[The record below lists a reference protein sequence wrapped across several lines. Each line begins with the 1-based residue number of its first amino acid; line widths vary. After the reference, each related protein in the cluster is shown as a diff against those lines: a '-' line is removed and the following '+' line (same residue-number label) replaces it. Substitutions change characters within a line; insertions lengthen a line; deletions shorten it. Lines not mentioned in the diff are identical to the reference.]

1 MPDSVLK
8 LARTN
13 HSTIPIIVLTWFS
26 IIAFESHI
34 LIDLKIGKFDHADAG
49 QMNVYLNYY
58 KDNEMSDGDNLPIGL
73 ILCGSKGEAL
83 AKYATSGMDNQLF
96 VSKYLVQL
104 PDKKVLENFIKKEI
118 GE

>member
-1 MPDSVLK
+1 MICTTYFLTFFSEL
-8 LARTN
+8 
-13 HSTIPIIVLTWFS
+13 IPPT
-26 IIAFESHI
+26 
-34 LIDLKIGKFDHADAG
+34 G
-49 QMNVYLNYY
+49 